1 MGDPNA
7 MTPNLDRLAADG
19 VTFTRAVSNCPWC
32 TPTTLGLCG
41 LPQPDWMRGF
51 DYSGAR
57 RHGGTSLER
66 APESAFLQYCL
77 HDSPFL
83 EWVWRGVIT
92 ADGWKY
98 VALEG
103 QPFAMFDL
111 NRDPYE
117 LENLAFRRAFL
128 AQRRRLRGL
137 LARWIADTGDRFTLA
152 QT

>member
-1 MGDPNA
+1 MH
-7 MTPNLDRLAADG
+7 
-19 VTFTRAVSNCPWC
+19 
-32 TPTTLGLCG
+32 
-41 LPQPDWMRGF
+41 GF

-57 RHGGTSLER
+57 RHGDTSLER

-83 EWVWRGVIT
+83 DWVWCGVIT

-117 LENLAFRRAFL
+117 WRTSPFAASPWPSAGASRACS
-128 AQRRRLRGL
+128 
-137 LARWIADTGDRFTLA
+137 RWIADTGDHFTLP

>member
-1 MGDPNA
+1 MAGRPA
-7 MTPNLDRLAADG
+7 IL
-19 VTFTRAVSNCPWC
+19 C
-32 TPTTLGLCG
+32 TVDIAPTTLGLCG

-83 EWVWRGVIT
+83 DWVWRGVIT

-103 QPFAMFDL
+103 QPFGMFDL

-117 LENLAFRRAFL
+117 MENLAFRGVFP
-128 AQRRRLRGL
+128 AQRRRLQGL
-137 LARWIADTGDRFTLA
+137 LARWIADTGDRFTLP